1 MDAPAIETQ
10 GLTRRFGGLV
20 AVQDVN
26 LSVAP
31 GQFFG
36 FLGPNGA
43 GKSTTIKMLTGL
55 LSASS
60 GRIRILGL
68 DLAQNPVDVK
78 RQIGVVP
85 EGMPLFG
92 RLTGAEYLNFVGRMY
107 GLDRETAGK
116 RTAELLDF
124 MQLADQ
130 PKTLVTDYSH
140 GMQKKLAMAGAVIHG
155 PTVLF
160 LDEPFE
166 GVDAI
171 ASGTLKAM
179 LQRMIARGATI
190 FLTSHVLEI
199 VERLCS
205 HLAIIHRGRL
215 VAQGSLEELRA
226 GVEAQAAAALAGS
239 SASESAVSAPGE
251 KLTLEEIFLRI
262 VGGTRGCRSG
272 IVMARLSS
280 SPEMRGQL
288 AAIARVRFQLFV
300 NGLRTIRGR
309 LEVVARGIMF
319 LMFAAAGLG
328 GSFGLGLAAW
338 YFVSRGNVEW
348 IAILLWPVFL
358 FWQLFPVMAS
368 AFSENVDSSNLLRFP
383 LSFPSYFL
391 IRLVYGSL
399 DPSSIIGCL
408 WLAGLSIGIGMAQPH
423 LFLWAALVLFVFAI
437 FNVLLARMIFVWI
450 ERWLAQR
457 RTREILGAVFFIF
470 IICFQFIGPL
480 MSRYGEHRH
489 PDASRVTAQA
499 LPFERALPPGLA
511 ATAIAKAVKGGFAPA
526 LGAFALESVYVL
538 AILWLL
544 NVRLR
549 AQYRGE
555 NLSEATAR
563 KASPKEK
570 SALRL
575 SWNISGIPSPVAA
588 MLEKDV
594 HYLSRSGPML
604 FTFVMPVVILL
615 IFRLGPAGT
624 SARQA
629 IFYRTRQTWLFRS
642 AQPMPY

>member
-10 GLTRRFGGLV
+10 HLTRRFGELV

-60 GRIRILGL
+60 GRIQILGL
-68 DLAQNPVDVK
+68 DLAQNPVEVK

-85 EGMPLFG
+85 EGMALFG

-155 PTVLF
+155 PRVLF

-226 GVEAQAAAALAGS
+226 GVEAQAAAALAGTS
-239 SASESAVSAPGE
+239 PGESVVPAPGE

-262 VGGTRGCRSG
+262 VGGTRH
-272 IVMARLSS
+272 A
-280 SPEMRGQL
+280 EQ
-288 AAIARVRFQLFV
+288 
-300 NGLRTIRGR
+300 
-309 LEVVARGIMF
+309 E
-319 LMFAAAGLG
+319 
-328 GSFGLGLAAW
+328 
-338 YFVSRGNVEW
+338 
-348 IAILLWPVFL
+348 
-358 FWQLFPVMAS
+358 
-368 AFSENVDSSNLLRFP
+368 
-383 LSFPSYFL
+383 
-391 IRLVYGSL
+391 
-399 DPSSIIGCL
+399 
-408 WLAGLSIGIGMAQPH
+408 
-423 LFLWAALVLFVFAI
+423 
-437 FNVLLARMIFVWI
+437 
-450 ERWLAQR
+450 
-457 RTREILGAVFFIF
+457 
-470 IICFQFIGPL
+470 
-480 MSRYGEHRH
+480 
-489 PDASRVTAQA
+489 
-499 LPFERALPPGLA
+499 
-511 ATAIAKAVKGGFAPA
+511 
-526 LGAFALESVYVL
+526 
-538 AILWLL
+538 
-544 NVRLR
+544 
-549 AQYRGE
+549 
-555 NLSEATAR
+555 
-563 KASPKEK
+563 
-570 SALRL
+570 L
-575 SWNISGIPSPVAA
+575 SW
-588 MLEKDV
+588 
-594 HYLSRSGPML
+594 
-604 FTFVMPVVILL
+604 
-615 IFRLGPAGT
+615 LG
-624 SARQA
+624 
-629 IFYRTRQTWLFRS
+629 
-642 AQPMPY
+642 